1 MSGANGLAALSR
13 RCIANAAL
21 WRSIQKLITTPASP
35 HQRASPPA
43 SRACP
48 LEASSGSAARD
59 CCLTKGVVSGSSL
72 DGPLTCEL
80 DEEGGPAD
88 ARLGLRGCGGIL
100 CLLEL
105 ALHRLSSDIQGTLPA
120 PSGHCRVS
128 WSARLGRAA
137 RSASSAGDSSA
148 PDITD
153 PGITTASLEAA
164 ARGSER
170 TGSRRA
176 VEATPDRKRL
186 NVRGSL

>member
-1 MSGANGLAALSR
+1 MRLGTADSAQQAAKGCCFRPGSGRDVLAGEQTT
-13 RCIANAAL
+13 AADEQRK
-21 WRSIQKLITTPASP
+21 RSPRLL
-35 HQRASPPA
+35 R
-43 SRACP
+43 
-48 LEASSGSAARD
+48 
-59 CCLTKGVVSGSSL
+59 LTKGVVSGSSL